1 MHNGVIL
8 TIILTGLRLGVPVML
23 AAMGEVFG
31 ESAGVL
37 NVGLEG
43 MLLLGGITSFMV
55 AASTHSALLGTLA
68 VIPVALL
75 AAELLGVYY
84 IRLGASQIVTGIV
97 FNLLSL
103 GVASYAYRLYCP
115 PGTLAARIQT
125 VETTL
130 WGIPLPVFP
139 VIALCVIMHLV
150 LMHSRFGMAVR
161 AVGEAPAAA
170 EAAGLDVTRVRMAA
184 LRLSCIGGALA
195 GAYLIVCQIGL
206 FRDSIVQGQGFSA
219 LAVVIFGRWR
229 PLAVGCAAVLLGCL
243 DALQFSLQAYV
254 PGLPPQVFLALPYLA
269 AALATSGLFGR
280 MHQPAALTIPWMAG
294 RRVQ

>member
-1 MHNGVIL
+1 M
-8 TIILTGLRLGVPVML
+8 
-23 AAMGEVFG
+23 
-31 ESAGVL
+31 L

-75 AAELLGVYY
+75 AAELLGCMH

-139 VIALCVIMHLV
+139 LSRCV
-150 LMHSRFGMAVR
+150 S
-161 AVGEAPAAA
+161 
-170 EAAGLDVTRVRMAA
+170 
-184 LRLSCIGGALA
+184 SCILCSCTA
-195 GAYLIVCQIGL
+195 G
-206 FRDSIVQGQGFSA
+206 SA
-219 LAVVIFGRWR
+219 WR
-229 PLAVGCAAVLLGCL
+229 SGPWAR
-243 DALQFSLQAYV
+243 
-254 PGLPPQVFLALPYLA
+254 PRPQP
-269 AALATSGLFGR
+269 
-280 MHQPAALTIPWMAG
+280 
-294 RRVQ
+294 RRRGWT